1 MTTTLDFL
9 PNSRARVQ
17 LNIRHSDWRAVRDEI
32 SRHRAD
38 VIVLNEFGD
47 TEYEDQ
53 QGRMMTRL
61 PCFNEQVDELA
72 RALESDGYAILG
84 CDVEWPTVVA
94 TRLTVVEATAE
105 RLSHA
110 RGAAY
115 VRMRLKSCDDDDDDD
130 HGNTPRELVV
140 FGTHFCHMSANNRK
154 READALL
161 GAVDRL
167 VGPRAATDVP
177 VIVCGDLN
185 QQRQRDLHPDDWTS
199 LCKSKARRGEKPFED
214 GVDAALRAA
223 GFSCCYDTVDAARN
237 WPVGVVG
244 PPPTHWTS
252 TVIDYAYSRGG
263 IECVGVYVS
272 PSNLSD
278 HRPVITDWLFDAD

>member
-1 MTTTLDFL
+1 MSTVFIFARNTLTTTLDFL

-214 GVDAALRAA
+214 GVLVLLRHCRRSAQLARGCRRTAPNALDIDGHRLRVLE
-223 GFSCCYDTVDAARN
+223 GWHRVCWGVRVTVQ
-237 WPVGVVG
+237 PVGSQAR
-244 PPPTHWTS
+244 H
-252 TVIDYAYSRGG
+252 
-263 IECVGVYVS
+263 
-272 PSNLSD
+272 
-278 HRPVITDWLFDAD
+278 HRLAV